1 MEEKFDEFKK
11 YLFVIVKAILCVLN
25 KFILGIHQQHFQ
37 RPLCRQLMT
46 PSKYEY
52 TMRFSLIT
60 KDLKGAGFSI
70 P

>member
-1 MEEKFDEFKK
+1 MAEKLDEFKK

-25 KFILGIHQQHFQ
+25 KFIPDIHQESFQ
-37 RPLCRQLMT
+37 RPLSRQLMT

-60 KDLKGAGFSI
+60 KDLKGA
-70 P
+70 